1 MYSDDF
7 GESWVQAESVPYTS
21 TLTDISC
28 SSKKSCWV
36 TGHDATILH
45 SNDYGQTWIKQYE
58 DLTWDAPL
66 LSIHMLDDKEE
77 MFNAPRYVIKAGMLL
92 IENHE
97 FVSDYTDKKVLRV
110 APDFD
115 ESIEDVIKPFF
126 DDFYSISFRNY
137 KIDDDYLHGQGLVI
151 DTHKKNSIY
160 EN

>member
-1 MYSDDF
+1 
-7 GESWVQAESVPYTS
+7 
-21 TLTDISC
+21 
-28 SSKKSCWV
+28 
-36 TGHDATILH
+36 
-45 SNDYGQTWIKQYE
+45 
-58 DLTWDAPL
+58 
-66 LSIHMLDDKEE
+66 MLDDKEE
-77 MFNAPRYVIKAGMLL
+77 MFNATRYVIKAGMLL
-92 IENHE
+92 IENDE
-97 FVSDYTDKKVLRV
+97 FVSVYTDKKVLSV